1 MNEPRKAVLLLL
13 SSVCMYM
20 CLKVNILPPALKGI
34 TIGMF
39 QLITLNLNQ
48 LILKKKKLHQL
59 MKGWHNES
67 KHPDPDFQL
76 HWVGLYK
83 LCISSLHSSSQL
95 VHLFLLCTFKIA
107 NSHKTLHCVED
118 YCHPPTCL
126 QKNRLSKSYY
136 LLNSWKQIMEGHCQF
151 FNAVQSWQWPQISLE
166 DIFNIITNFPVTFM
180 SGE

>member
-1 MNEPRKAVLLLL
+1 MNPGRLCFFCFLLCVCTCAWKLTSCLQLWRELLLECFNSL
-13 SSVCMYM
+13 PW
-20 CLKVNILPPALKGI
+20 ILISWFK
-34 TIGMF
+34 
-39 QLITLNLNQ
+39 
-48 LILKKKKLHQL
+48 KKKKLHQL